1 MNILFVTF
9 YYPPEVGAPQ
19 RRISEY
25 AAALSKRGHRVS
37 ILTGFPNYPRGEL
50 IEPYRRRLYLRENL
64 NGIEVLRVF
73 HFLGSRNGKWGRAV
87 AEGSFA
93 LSASMAAL
101 LETPPDTVIVESP
114 SLLSGWVGLL
124 LKRMRGSS
132 FVLHLSDLI
141 PEMAVAVG
149 MLAPGRL
156 SRLLYRMA
164 RLFYREADG
173 IVAITRGVAEA
184 LLREG
189 VVTEKIKV
197 IPNGIAEEFLKADDS
212 SGTNGVFRVVYA
224 GNHGRVYNLR
234 TVLQAAR
241 RLPPGQF
248 EFEFIG
254 DGIDRPG
261 LEEEA
266 RNLAHV
272 KFSDGL
278 PVDRLFERLFRAN
291 AMVIPLAGNPVLEMT
306 VPSKMV
312 DAMAAG
318 LPVVLA
324 GRKGELVEIVRE
336 SNSGIVV
343 EPDNPEALL
352 EAFQFLHEN
361 PGEACAKGRRGQEFV
376 RATRLRSRLTDQLEK
391 MLVEIVARKQGN
403 G

>member
-25 AAALSKRGHRVS
+25 ASELTKRGHQVS
-37 ILTGFPNYPRGEL
+37 ILTGFPNYPLGEL
-50 IEPYRRRLYLRENL
+50 IEPYRRRPYLRENL

-73 HFLGSRNGKWGRAV
+73 HFLGNRNGKWGRAL

-93 LSASMAAL
+93 FSASVAAL
-101 LETPPDTVIVESP
+101 LEAPPDVVIVESP

-124 LKRMRGSS
+124 LKRLRGSS
-132 FVLHLSDLI
+132 FVVHLSDLI

-156 SRLLYRMA
+156 ARFLHGMA
-164 RLFYREADG
+164 RMFYREADG

-189 VVTEKIKV
+189 VVPEKIKV
-197 IPNGIAEEFLKADDS
+197 IPNGIAEQFLKAEE
-212 SGTNGVFRVVYA
+212 SGGANGVFRVVYA

-254 DGIDRPG
+254 DGIDRGG

-272 KFSDGL
+272 KFSGGL
-278 PVDRLFERLFRAN
+278 PVERLFDRLYRAN
-291 AMVIPLAGNPVLEMT
+291 AMVIPLAGNPALEMT
-306 VPSKMV
+306 VPSKMA
-312 DAMAAG
+312 DAMAAS

-324 GRKGELVEIVRE
+324 GQKGELVEIVRE
-336 SNSGIVV
+336 NGCGVVV
-343 EPDNPEALL
+343 EPDNPDALV
-352 EAFQFLHEN
+352 EAFQFLQKKTT
-361 PGEACAKGRRGQEFV
+361 EAAAMGQRGFEYV
-376 RATRLRSRLTDQLEK
+376 RKTRLRSYLTDQLEETLLTALQK
-391 MLVEIVARKQGN
+391 RRRG
-403 G
+403 